1 MTKMANCKEFPR
13 NINSSTLP
21 IKRPG
26 FAGDWRANVEVVL
39 FDFFVLSLQLA
50 MVIATVAYFCGSLEK
65 PILYYGPNGPN
76 SGKSVFAESSGKE
89 HVTMVSNHSHSLF
102 SNPKDFLNY
111 IKKVEQAENA
121 KDCWLSLTKAGR
133 ALPNCPLTNRV
144 QTALLIGDS
153 NSVRS
158 CWDLLNHTEFME
170 SNAPISEL
178 CLQ

>member
-1 MTKMANCKEFPR
+1 MTKMDNCKEFPR
-13 NINSSTLP
+13 NRDSSILP

-26 FAGDWRANVEVVL
+26 FTGDWRANVEVVL

-65 PILYYGPNGPN
+65 PILYYGPNSGKAVFAEN
-76 SGKSVFAESSGKE
+76 SGKEP
-89 HVTMVSNHSHSLF
+89 VTRIGHRSHSLF

-133 ALPNCPLTNRV
+133 ALPNCPLTSRV

-158 CWDLLNHTEFME
+158 CWDLLNHADVME
-170 SNAPISEL
+170 SNAPITEL